1 MTLVCQNIYAKGS
14 RNNPIKVFML
24 KVKKRSDSY
33 WKAICAGARKL
44 LSIIWYLL
52 KRKEEWGKFNL
63 DSEMKKQ
70 ILEII
75 NKKIRKFEGK
85 IKKYR
90 EIQDVLSGA
99 CDEVILKLS
108 STIINSK
115 STFKM
120 ILSSV

>member
-1 MTLVCQNIYAKGS
+1 M
-14 RNNPIKVFML
+14 
-24 KVKKRSDSY
+24 KKR
-33 WKAICAGARKL
+33 
-44 LSIIWYLL
+44 
-52 KRKEEWGKFNL
+52 
-63 DSEMKKQ
+63 

-90 EIQDVLSGA
+90 EIQDVLSGV